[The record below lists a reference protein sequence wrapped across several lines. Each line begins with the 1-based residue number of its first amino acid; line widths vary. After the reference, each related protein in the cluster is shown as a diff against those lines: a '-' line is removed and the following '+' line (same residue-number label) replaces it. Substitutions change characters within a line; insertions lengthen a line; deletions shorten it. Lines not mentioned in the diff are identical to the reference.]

1 MKFSFILFWGLFLN
15 LVTHGQSDEKY
26 LFPLNTYV
34 NNSESKLP
42 EGSLSILTIKINNI
56 VAKSGIGGNNFSN
69 PRFVLYTKFVTTKK
83 NFISGISSGVSI
95 SAELYLHIGD
105 AFGKTIF
112 ASYIIPAKGYGFNL
126 ESAMSDAIK
135 NIDTDQ
141 PKIQEFVADG
151 LFKIN
156 NYFTNQCP
164 LIIAKSKALAS
175 EQKYDEAIFNLYTV
189 PESSNICYIEAA
201 GLVKDIY
208 KLKIE
213 EESATYLRKAKLI
226 WSSSQQ
232 SSSIREILVLLDK
245 VNPIAKSFSEIDPF
259 ILEINKKVESN
270 NTRDW
275 LEKLEIRKQEL
286 EKDKI
291 KLSLE
296 KDQLE
301 AIKQISIAYA
311 SGTHIY
317 NNYTSNSYSSNYYS
331 RLYDYLYW

>member
-1 MKFSFILFWGLFLN
+1 MKFISILFWGLFLN
-15 LVTHGQSDEKY
+15 ISTHGQSNSKY

-42 EGSLSILTIKINNI
+42 ESSLSILTSKINNI
-56 VAKSGIGGNNFSN
+56 VAKSGIGGNNFNN
-69 PRFVLYTKFVTTKK
+69 PRFVLYTKFITTKK
-83 NFISGISSGVSI
+83 NIITGISSGVSI
-95 SAELYLHIGD
+95 SAEIYLHIGD

-112 ASYIIPAKGYGFNL
+112 ASYVIQIKGYGSNL
-126 ESAMSDAIK
+126 GSAMSDAIK
-135 NIDTDQ
+135 NFDTDQ
-141 PKIQEFVADG
+141 PKIQEFVSEG
-151 LFKIN
+151 LSKIN
-156 NYFTNQCP
+156 NYFINQCP

-208 KLKIE
+208 RLKIE
-213 EESATYLRKAKLI
+213 EESAIYLRKAKLI

-245 VNPIAKSFSEIDPF
+245 VNPVSKTFSEIDPF
-259 ILEINKKVESN
+259 ILEINKKVEN
-270 NTRDW
+270 NITRDW
-275 LEKLEIRKQEL
+275 FEKQEIRKLEQEK
-286 EKDKI
+286 EKI
-291 KLSLE
+291 KSSFE

-311 SGTHIY
+311 SGTHVY